1 MSDTT
6 KTTSEHELTD
16 EPSQPDAAVAAPSDT
31 KEGEPELP
39 AAEASKWADWT
50 REDLETELDSR
61 ICRIAQLEEETEALD
76 TKVEAGEREIQR
88 MAAEF
93 QNARKRLDRTAQER
107 IDNASQSL
115 AEKFLPV
122 LDDLELAL
130 GNVPAEVRER
140 GESFVQGVQHIHGK
154 IQGILAN
161 AGIEPMEPSGLFDPN
176 LHEAMQQI
184 PSEDHESGEIIE
196 VMRTGYRIRDK
207 VLRPAMVRVAA

>member
-6 KTTSEHELTD
+6 KTTSEPEPTD
-16 EPSQPDAAVAAPSDT
+16 ATDQAAAAVGNA
-31 KEGEPELP
+31 EQELLEPETS
-39 AAEASKWADWT
+39 EWADWT
-50 REDLETELDSR
+50 RQDLETELDSR
-61 ICRIAQLEEETEALD
+61 SRRIAHLEEETEALD
-76 TKVEAGEREIQR
+76 AKVEAGQREIQR

-93 QNARKRLDRTAQER
+93 QNARKRLDRTAQDR

-130 GNVPAEVRER
+130 GNVPAEVREH
-140 GESFVQGVQHIHGK
+140 GESFVQGVQQIRGK
-154 IQGILAN
+154 ILKILAT
-161 AGIEPMEPSGLFDPN
+161 AGIEPMEPSGQFDPN
-176 LHEAMQQI
+176 LHEAMQQVA
-184 PSEDHESGEIIE
+184 SEDHESGAIVD

>member
-16 EPSQPDAAVAAPSDT
+16 EPSQPDAAFAALSDT

-39 AAEASKWADWT
+39 AAEASKWADWA

-61 ICRIAQLEEETEALD
+61 IRRIAQLEEETEALD
-76 TKVEAGEREIQR
+76 TKAEASEREIQR

-93 QNARKRLDRTAQER
+93 QNARKRLDRTAQAR

-130 GNVPAEVRER
+130 GNVPAEVREH

-154 IQGILAN
+154 IQGLLAN
-161 AGIEPMEPSGLFDPN
+161 AGIEPMEPSGQFDPN

-184 PSEDHESGEIIE
+184 PSADHESGEIIE
-196 VMRTGYRIRDK
+196 VMRTGYRIRDQ

>member
-6 KTTSEHELTD
+6 KTTSEHDLTD
-16 EPSQPDAAVAAPSDT
+16 EPDRPDAAVADPAASED
-31 KEGEPELP
+31 GEPELLE
-39 AAEASKWADWT
+39 AEASEWADWT

-61 ICRIAQLEEETEALD
+61 NRHIAQLEEEREALD
-76 TKVEAGEREIQR
+76 TKVEAGQREIQR

-115 AEKFLPV
+115 AEKFLPI

-130 GNVPAEVRER
+130 GNVPGAVREH
-140 GESFVQGVQHIHGK
+140 GGAFLQGVQQIHGK
-154 IQGILAN
+154 ILKVLAN
-161 AGIEPMEPSGLFDPN
+161 AGIEPMQPSGQFDPN
-176 LHEAMQQI
+176 LHEAMQQV

-207 VLRPAMVRVAA
+207 VLRPAMVRVAE